1 MKSFKIFAVLLIAAC
16 IFPVQASA
24 QTAPAKPS
32 PETWLKQKGADLVK
46 ALSEFE
52 TKARYIKV
60 KQVAKS
66 VLHQREFPRLAFGR
80 YWKELTPQQQD
91 RYRTLFFDYFVVTYA
106 SMPLSFEQ
114 AQVDVTEKQIS
125 GKDILLKTKI
135 DVSFLTSG
143 INLSLGDK
151 KSPETPA
158 TPAGNKAA
166 DNDNRVIEVF
176 FALRETPDGYYIRDA
191 QLEGQSMLL
200 FARKQLE
207 TEYKGAGYVPDAFLD
222 RMQNLIRKKYLS
234 AEELVEYDRQQKQEW
249 NQQMQRRQGIAGK

>member
-1 MKSFKIFAVLLIAAC
+1 MKSFKIFAVMLIAAC
-16 IFPVQASA
+16 IFPAQASA
-24 QTAPAKPS
+24 QTAAVKPS

-80 YWKELTPQQQD
+80 YWKELDARQQD
-91 RYRTLFFDYFVVTYA
+91 RYRNLFFDYFVVTYA

-114 AQVDVTEKQIS
+114 ARVDVVEKQMS
-125 GKDILLKTKI
+125 GNDILLKTKI
-135 DVSFLTSG
+135 DVSFLMPDISMQIG
-143 INLSLGDK
+143 AQ
-151 KSPETPA
+151 KSPDESA
-158 TPAGNKAA
+158 ASAGKSA
-166 DNDNRVIEVF
+166 DDSRVIEVF
-176 FALRETPDGYYIRDA
+176 FALRETPEGYYIRDA

-222 RMQNLIRKKYLS
+222 KMQNLVRKKYMS
-234 AEELVEYDRQQKQEW
+234 AEELVEHDRQQKQEW
-249 NQQMQRRQGIAGK
+249 NLQMQRRQGKVGK